1 MRCGADSKI
10 SPRIIFENIF
20 ENFNKL
26 EVSFE
31 NFQLTFK
38 IFKNYLMKFVFVS
51 CVCVCVCD
59 CVKFVFVSLFDEIE
73 FVSSRALRAQDRA
86 LRARKPKKLRLF

>member
-26 EVSFE
+26 DVLFE
-31 NFQLTFK
+31 NFQLTVTFK
-38 IFKNYLMKFVFVS
+38 IFKKVFDEICVCVLCFVFV
-51 CVCVCVCD
+51 
-59 CVKFVFVSLFDEIE
+59 FV
-73 FVSSRALRAQDRA
+73 
-86 LRARKPKKLRLF
+86 